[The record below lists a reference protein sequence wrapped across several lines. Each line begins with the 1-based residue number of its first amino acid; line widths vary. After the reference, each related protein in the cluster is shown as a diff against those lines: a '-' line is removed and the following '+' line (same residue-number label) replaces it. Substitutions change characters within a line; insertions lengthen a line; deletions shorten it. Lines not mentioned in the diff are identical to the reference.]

1 MAYLLFVGEDNKLA
15 RSFLVYVQLFPMAQ
29 MAK

>member
-15 RSFLVYVQLFPMAQ
+15 RSFLVYAQLFTSPVER
-29 MAK
+29 